1 MKHAERNISFSEE
14 QHHVLPHPFQIEAA
28 VSNYK
33 FTTKFKLK
41 GIDGTVMW
49 DSYFQYQL
57 GFARRYRNLQCLF
70 F

>member
-1 MKHAERNISFSEE
+1 MKHAEPNISFSEE
-14 QHHVLPHPFQIEAA
+14 QHHVLPHPFQIEEA

-49 DSYFQYQL
+49 DSYF
-57 GFARRYRNLQCLF
+57 
-70 F
+70 